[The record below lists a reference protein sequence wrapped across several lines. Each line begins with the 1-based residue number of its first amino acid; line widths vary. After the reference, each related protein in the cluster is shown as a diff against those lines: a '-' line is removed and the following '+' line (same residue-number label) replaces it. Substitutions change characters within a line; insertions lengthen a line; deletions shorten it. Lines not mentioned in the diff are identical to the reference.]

1 MPGLT
6 LPRLLAGWSIAHCS
20 FFIIHYKEERC
31 MKKHTI
37 SALVENHFGVLA
49 SVAGLFSSRAF
60 NIDSLSVGETEDPSI
75 SRMTIVV
82 NGDDRILEQVMK
94 QLNRLVDVIKV
105 IDLTVQDYVDRELL
119 LIKVSTSKAARS
131 EIMEIVHVF
140 RGRIVDISPTTMTME
155 ATGTE
160 AKINAIIGM
169 LRPFGIKEIARTGKV
184 ALLREIKG

>member
-1 MPGLT
+1 
-6 LPRLLAGWSIAHCS
+6 
-20 FFIIHYKEERC
+20 

-49 SVAGLFSSRAF
+49 HVAGLFSSRGF
-60 NIDSLSVGETEDPSI
+60 NIDSLSVGETEDPSV

-82 NGDDRILEQVMK
+82 KADDRILEQVTK
-94 QLNRLVDVIKV
+94 QLNRLADVIKV
-105 IDLTVQDYVDRELL
+105 IDLTVQNFVDGELL
-119 LIKVSTSKAARS
+119 LIKVNTTKAARS

-140 RGRIVDISPTTMTME
+140 RGRIVDISPATMTVE

-160 AKINAIIGM
+160 GKINAIIGM

-184 ALLREIKG
+184 ALLREVKG

>member
-1 MPGLT
+1 
-6 LPRLLAGWSIAHCS
+6 
-20 FFIIHYKEERC
+20 

-49 SVAGLFSSRAF
+49 SVAGLFSSRGF

-140 RGRIVDISPTTMTME
+140 RSRIVDISPSTMTVE

-184 ALLREIKG
+184 ALLREVKG

>member
-1 MPGLT
+1 
-6 LPRLLAGWSIAHCS
+6 
-20 FFIIHYKEERC
+20 

-49 SVAGLFSSRAF
+49 SVAGLFSSRGF

-105 IDLTVQDYVDRELL
+105 IDLTIQDYVDRELL

-140 RGRIVDISPTTMTME
+140 RGRIIDISPSTMTVE

-184 ALLREIKG
+184 ALLREVKG

>member
-1 MPGLT
+1 
-6 LPRLLAGWSIAHCS
+6 
-20 FFIIHYKEERC
+20 

-49 SVAGLFSSRAF
+49 SVAGLFSSRGF

-119 LIKVSTSKAARS
+119 LIKVSTSKTARS

-140 RGRIVDISPTTMTME
+140 RGRIVDISPTTMTVE

-160 AKINAIIGM
+160 AKTNAIIGM

-184 ALLREIKG
+184 ALLREVKG

>member
-1 MPGLT
+1 
-6 LPRLLAGWSIAHCS
+6 
-20 FFIIHYKEERC
+20 

-49 SVAGLFSSRAF
+49 SVAGLFSSRGF
-60 NIDSLSVGETEDPSI
+60 NIKSLSVGETEDPSI
-75 SRMTIVV
+75 SRMTIVAK
-82 NGDDRILEQVMK
+82 GDDRILEQVMK

-140 RGRIVDISPTTMTME
+140 RSRIVDISPSTMTVE

-184 ALLREIKG
+184 ALLREG

>member
-1 MPGLT
+1 
-6 LPRLLAGWSIAHCS
+6 
-20 FFIIHYKEERC
+20 

-49 SVAGLFSSRAF
+49 RVAGLFSSRGF
-60 NIDSLSVGETEDPSI
+60 NIDSLSVGETEDPTV

-82 NGDDRILEQVMK
+82 KGDDRILEQVMK

-105 IDLTVQDYVDRELL
+105 TDLTTQDFVDRELV
-119 LIKVSTSKAARS
+119 LIKVNTNKTARS
-131 EIMEIVHVF
+131 EIMEIADVF
-140 RGRIVDISPTTMTME
+140 RARIVDISPTTVTVE

-160 AKINAIIGM
+160 DKINAIFGM

-184 ALLREIKG
+184 ALLREFKR

>member
-1 MPGLT
+1 
-6 LPRLLAGWSIAHCS
+6 
-20 FFIIHYKEERC
+20 

-49 SVAGLFSSRAF
+49 SVAGLFSSRGF

-94 QLNRLVDVIKV
+94 QLNRLVDVIKA
-105 IDLTVQDYVDRELL
+105 IDLTIQDYVDRELL

-140 RGRIVDISPTTMTME
+140 RGRIIDISPSTMTVE

-184 ALLREIKG
+184 ALLREVKG

>member
-1 MPGLT
+1 
-6 LPRLLAGWSIAHCS
+6 
-20 FFIIHYKEERC
+20 

-49 SVAGLFSSRAF
+49 SVAGLFSSRGF

-140 RGRIVDISPTTMTME
+140 RSRIVDISPTTMTVE

-184 ALLREIKG
+184 ALLREVKG